1 MKTFFSNLL
10 TWLVPKYD
18 NGTQSIDVA
27 SNIEKGHAFRFD
39 GSQMKGQIYDFVV
52 NKSYRLDNLTSISKG
67 GFAGLDARSTLVLL
81 RQSFEITIHNND
93 QDYASLVVP
102 R

>member
-1 MKTFFSNLL
+1 MHS
-10 TWLVPKYD
+10 V
-18 NGTQSIDVA
+18 
-27 SNIEKGHAFRFD
+27 D
-39 GSQMKGQIYDFVV
+39 GSLMKGQIYDFFV

-93 QDYASLVVP
+93 QDYASLGGTEVTNNMVTMVSITLNNEYYSGATYDQ
-102 R
+102 